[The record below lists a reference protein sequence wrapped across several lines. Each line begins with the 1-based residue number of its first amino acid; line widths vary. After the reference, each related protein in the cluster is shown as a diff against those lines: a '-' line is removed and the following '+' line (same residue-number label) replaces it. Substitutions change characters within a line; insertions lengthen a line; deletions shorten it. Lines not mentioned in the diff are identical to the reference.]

1 MWTILLVIT
10 VIYQRRKKEAG
21 KMKEK
26 WEEMKRVDGDRII
39 GEAT

>member
-1 MWTILLVIT
+1 MWTTLLVTT

-26 WEEMKRVDGDRII
+26 WEEMKRVDGDRTT
-39 GEAT
+39 GESS